1 MAFFKRKSKNSK
13 KEYAGS
19 APDFEWKEKNS
30 ELIAAINKPDLDKA
44 LALGQ
49 ELVEYVDRVFRKD
62 NPQKA
67 TTYNNMGMVFMMKGD
82 YELAEE
88 CFRDALA
95 MRKRIFGKDHN
106 EVAVILLNMAEL
118 YRIQARE
125 IMGKNRV
132 ET

>member
-1 MAFFKRKSKNSK
+1 MAFFKRK
-13 KEYAGS
+13 AGEPDN
-19 APDFEWKEKNS
+19 PDFDWKEKNAA
-30 ELIAAINKPDLDKA
+30 LIAAINGSDIETA

-49 ELVEYVDRVFRKD
+49 ELVEYADRTFRKD
-62 NPQKA
+62 TPQKA
-67 TTYNNMGMVFMMKGD
+67 TTYNNMGMVFMMSGD
-82 YELAEE
+82 YELADE

-118 YRIQARE
+118 YRLQARE